1 MAFGEGGMEMRFVL
15 GVFLILFGMTQL
27 GLGGFNYWE
36 ALFDNAE
43 NFREATEVRR
53 QAFQKASQVME
64 STKNDQDQGAEALT
78 QRIAPV
84 NEALREIDQAI
95 RDKSMSWRIW
105 RFASGTVML
114 LSSFLM
120 LSLGIDRIRRIDR
133 VTSEASDEPK
143 SRIGCELES

>member
-1 MAFGEGGMEMRFVL
+1 MRFVL
-15 GVFLILFGMTQL
+15 GVFLILLGLTQL

-53 QAFQKASQVME
+53 QAFQKASQAME
-64 STKNDQDQGAEALT
+64 STKNDPDQSAEALT
-78 QRIAPV
+78 QRIAPLK
-84 NEALREIDQAI
+84 EALREIDQTTS
-95 RDKSMSWRIW
+95 DKSMSWRIW
-105 RFASGTVML
+105 RLASGTVLL

-133 VTSEASDEPK
+133 VTAEPSDAPK
-143 SRIGCELES
+143 SAVG

>member
-1 MAFGEGGMEMRFVL
+1 MDSFGEGGMEMRFVL
-15 GVFLILFGMTQL
+15 GVFLILLGLTQL

-53 QAFQKASQVME
+53 QAFQKASQAME
-64 STKNDQDQGAEALT
+64 STKNDQDQSAEALT
-78 QRIAPV
+78 QRIAPLK
-84 NEALREIDQAI
+84 EALREIDQATS
-95 RDKSMSWRIW
+95 DKSMSWRIW
-105 RFASGTVML
+105 RLASGTVLL

-133 VTSEASDEPK
+133 VTAEPIDAPKVLGESSD
-143 SRIGCELES
+143 